1 MKLLC
6 LDIGNTSITICD
18 YKNEK
23 LGEITRVA
31 SDENFINQLTKYNLG
46 SFDYI
51 ILCSVVP
58 NLTKLLINYCKN
70 HSINIYEINYKNSH
84 LNLHV
89 DNPSEVGNDRIC
101 NAIAAKKLN
110 FNPSIIIDF
119 GTATTFDVINKDGAY
134 IGGVICPGINLSL
147 QTLHKAAARLPR
159 VAVAKPD
166 KVIGTTT
173 VSAMTSGIYHGY
185 IGLIKN
191 IVELITLELKYKTKI
206 ILTGGLADLFSKN
219 LGINNIIKKNLTIE
233 GLYLAYKNAKLKK
246 ND

>member
-31 SDENFINQLTKYNLG
+31 SDENFINQLTRYNLG
-46 SFDYI
+46 SFDFI

-119 GTATTFDVINKDGAY
+119 GTATTYDVINNDGDF
-134 IGGVICPGINLSL
+134 IGGAIAPGIDVSADYLINKTALL
-147 QTLHKAAARLPR
+147 KDTIYKFP
-159 VAVAKPD
+159 P
-166 KVIGTTT
+166 KVIGKNTI
-173 VSAMTSGIYHGY
+173 SNIQSGVMY
-185 IGLIKN
+185 
-191 IVELITLELKYKTKI
+191 
-206 ILTGGLADLFSKN
+206 GGLASVEGMIKLIDAEIDNVS
-219 LGINNIIKKNLTIE
+219 NNIIITGGFGKLISKKINIKHTYIESLTIE
-233 GLYLAYKNAKLKK
+233 GMLQVFFNNQKY
-246 ND
+246 

>member
-18 YKNEK
+18 YKNQE

-31 SDENFINQLTKYNLG
+31 SNENFINQLTNYNIG
-46 SFDYI
+46 NFDFI

-58 NLTKLLINYCKN
+58 NLTKLLISYCKN
-70 HSINIYEINYKNSH
+70 NSINIYEINYKNSH

-119 GTATTFDVINKDGAY
+119 GTATTYDVINLDGDF
-134 IGGVICPGINLSL
+134 IGGAIAPGIDVSADYLINKTALL
-147 QTLHKAAARLPR
+147 KDTIYKFP
-159 VAVAKPD
+159 P
-166 KVIGTTT
+166 KVIGKNT
-173 VSAMTSGIYHGY
+173 VSNIQSGVMY
-185 IGLIKN
+185 
-191 IVELITLELKYKTKI
+191 
-206 ILTGGLADLFSKN
+206 GGLASVEGMIKLIDAEIDDVS
-219 LGINNIIKKNLTIE
+219 NNIIITGGFGKLISKKININHTYIESLTIE
-233 GLYLAYKNAKLKK
+233 GMLQVFFKNQR
-246 ND
+246 N

>member
-31 SDENFINQLTKYNLG
+31 SNENFINHLTNYYIEN
-46 SFDYI
+46 FDFI

-58 NLTKLLINYCKN
+58 SLTKILINYCKN

-119 GTATTFDVINKDGAY
+119 GTATTYDVINFDGDF
-134 IGGVICPGINLSL
+134 IGGAIAPGIDISADYLINKTALL
-147 QTLHKAAARLPR
+147 KDTIYKFP
-159 VAVAKPD
+159 P
-166 KVIGTTT
+166 KVIGKNT
-173 VSAMTSGIYHGY
+173 VS
-185 IGLIKN
+185 N
-191 IVELITLELKYKTKI
+191 IQAGVMY
-206 ILTGGLADLFSKN
+206 GGLASVEGMIKLIDAEIGDVS
-219 LGINNIIKKNLTIE
+219 NNIIITGGFGKLISEKINIKHTYNELLTIE
-233 GLYLAYKNAKLKK
+233 GMLEVFFKNQKY
-246 ND
+246 

>member
-31 SDENFINQLTKYNLG
+31 SDENFINHLTRYNLG
-46 SFDYI
+46 SFDFI

-119 GTATTFDVINKDGAY
+119 GTATTYDVINNDGDF
-134 IGGVICPGINLSL
+134 IGGAIAPGIDVSADYLINKTALL
-147 QTLHKAAARLPR
+147 KDTIYRFPQ
-159 VAVAKPD
+159 
-166 KVIGTTT
+166 KVIGKNTI
-173 VSAMTSGIYHGY
+173 SNIQSGVMY
-185 IGLIKN
+185 
-191 IVELITLELKYKTKI
+191 
-206 ILTGGLADLFSKN
+206 GGLASVEGMIKLIDAEIGDES
-219 LGINNIIKKNLTIE
+219 NNIIITGGFGKLISEKINIKHTYIESLTIE
-233 GLYLAYKNAKLKK
+233 GMLQVFFKNQKY
-246 ND
+246 

>member
-1 MKLLC
+1 M
-6 LDIGNTSITICD
+6 IT
-18 YKNEK
+18 NEK

-46 SFDYI
+46 NFDYI

-119 GTATTFDVINKDGAY
+119 GTATTYDVINNDGDF
-134 IGGVICPGINLSL
+134 IGGAIAPGIDVSADYLINKTALL
-147 QTLHKAAARLPR
+147 KDTIYKFPQ
-159 VAVAKPD
+159 
-166 KVIGTTT
+166 KVIGKNTI
-173 VSAMTSGIYHGY
+173 SNIQSGVMYGGFISRGY
-185 IGLIKN
+185 
-191 IVELITLELKYKTKI
+191 
-206 ILTGGLADLFSKN
+206 DQ
-219 LGINNIIKKNLTIE
+219 INRC
-233 GLYLAYKNAKLKK
+233 
-246 ND
+246 

>member
-31 SDENFINQLTKYNLG
+31 SDENFINQLTRYNLG
-46 SFDYI
+46 SFDFI

-119 GTATTFDVINKDGAY
+119 GTATTYDVINNDGDF
-134 IGGVICPGINLSL
+134 IGGAIAPGIDVSADYLINKTALL
-147 QTLHKAAARLPR
+147 KDTIYKFP
-159 VAVAKPD
+159 P
-166 KVIGTTT
+166 KVIGKNTI
-173 VSAMTSGIYHGY
+173 SNIQSGVMY
-185 IGLIKN
+185 
-191 IVELITLELKYKTKI
+191 
-206 ILTGGLADLFSKN
+206 GGLASVEGMIKLIDAEIGDES
-219 LGINNIIKKNLTIE
+219 NNIIITGGFGKLISEKINIKHTYIESLTIKGMLE
-233 GLYLAYKNAKLKK
+233 VFFKNQKY
-246 ND
+246 

>member
-6 LDIGNTSITICD
+6 LDIGNTSIAICD

-31 SDENFINQLTKYNLG
+31 SDENFINQLTRYNLG
-46 SFDYI
+46 SFDFI

-119 GTATTFDVINKDGAY
+119 GTATTYDVINVDGDF
-134 IGGVICPGINLSL
+134 IGGAIAPGIDVSADYLINKTALL
-147 QTLHKAAARLPR
+147 KDTIYKFP
-159 VAVAKPD
+159 P
-166 KVIGTTT
+166 KVIGKNT
-173 VSAMTSGIYHGY
+173 VS
-185 IGLIKN
+185 N
-191 IVELITLELKYKTKI
+191 IR
-206 ILTGGLADLFSKN
+206 
-219 LGINNIIKKNLTIE
+219 
-233 GLYLAYKNAKLKK
+233 
-246 ND
+246 

>member
-1 MKLLC
+1 MELIDWLIQLPLGTFTK
-6 LDIGNTSITICD
+6 TSI
-18 YKNEK
+18 
-23 LGEITRVA
+23 V
-31 SDENFINQLTKYNLG
+31 
-46 SFDYI
+46 
-51 ILCSVVP
+51 
-58 NLTKLLINYCKN
+58 
-70 HSINIYEINYKNSH
+70 
-84 LNLHV
+84 
-89 DNPSEVGNDRIC
+89 
-101 NAIAAKKLN
+101 
-110 FNPSIIIDF
+110 IDF

-173 VSAMTSGIYHGY
+173 EKAMTSGIYHGY

-191 IVELITLELKYKTKI
+191 IVELISLELKYKTKI

-219 LGINNIIKKNLTIE
+219 LGINNIVKKNLTIE

-246 ND
+246 MIEKFI